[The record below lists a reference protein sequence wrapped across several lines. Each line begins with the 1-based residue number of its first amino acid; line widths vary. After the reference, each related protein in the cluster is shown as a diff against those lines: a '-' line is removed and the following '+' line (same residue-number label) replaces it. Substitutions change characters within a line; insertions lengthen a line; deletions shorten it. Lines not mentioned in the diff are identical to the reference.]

1 MGKSNSIEQQQRENQ
16 AFNDYVEKM
25 RRDLDEQLA
34 KEQKALAGRIEAHYR
49 NYRDDNSL
57 IASTYQH
64 LTTVD
69 EWSLDSV
76 NAAISRCKTAIFGGQ
91 LPDGATRDTPTPEA
105 SAAIKAMANLDLLI
119 ANAAF
124 DAVQSLLRS
133 AGSRT
138 ETSVFAKSDVRPLAP
153 GLTLFIA
160 VVENSFSRKDFF
172 RNKTIVQNFFV
183 FDARFS
189 IKEGQTVSQFND
201 LRAYEDQKQSFR
213 EQLRKID
220 DIVMDLDPTQDD
232 YLTQLARYSGI
243 ADTLNARLEL
253 IDQKLQAL
261 RPPAK
266 AAALAAKARIPASP
280 SLGTA
285 AALASERWAIV
296 ARVRS
301 RFETALAARDFAHA
315 ASK

>member
-1 MGKSNSIEQQQRENQ
+1 MGKSNSIEQQQRQNQ
-16 AFNDYVEKM
+16 AFNEYVERM
-25 RRDLDEQLA
+25 RHDLDDRLG
-34 KEQKALAGRIEAHYR
+34 KEQQAQARRIEEHYR
-49 NYRDDNSL
+49 RYGDDSSL

-69 EWSLDSV
+69 EWSLDALD
-76 NAAISRCKTAIFGGQ
+76 AAISRCRTAIFGGR
-91 LPDGATRDTPTPEA
+91 LPDGATGDTPTPDV

-160 VVENSFSRKDFF
+160 VVENSFSRKDLF
-172 RNKTIVQNFFV
+172 RKGTIVQNFFI

-189 IKEGQTVSQFND
+189 IKEGQAVSQFND

-220 DIVMDLDPTQDD
+220 NIVMELDPTLKN
-232 YLTQLARYSGI
+232 YLTQLARYTGI
-243 ADTLNARLEL
+243 AETLNTRLEL

-261 RPPAK
+261 RPSAK
-266 AAALAAKARIPASP
+266 AVGPSAQGRISGGPSPLAAVAQ
-280 SLGTA
+280 
-285 AALASERWAIV
+285 ASERRAI
-296 ARVRS
+296 ASRVRS
-301 RFETALAARDFAHA
+301 RFETAIAERDLTLASA
-315 ASK
+315 K